1 MNGEARHTAQLRALL
16 EQLEPAFDV
25 PLAVLDATEAAER
38 HCLAHAEPKRPIAS
52 EALLDQRAPAFR
64 VAEPSELDAQAIQD
78 DRDPP
83 LVAGAPIQIE
93 ALLVLVDAVLP
104 PPAGEDGRACEAAPA
119 ARAEPVRQPL
129 RALQQRPEAPHS
141 LERAERHPEAFER
154 DRDSRRELDIVLE
167 GPIDR
172 RAKVLLFGDRDVMP
186 LSSVNLDRL
195 VGHPEGLRELEKE
208 PGVPPPKLS
217 FVARLREP
225 LRCKLSDRLE
235 HPVALVRE
243 TEEALL
249 DERLHG
255 VEVGVRHLLRGRER
269 AAAGEHREAGE
280 QPLLVPVE
288 EVVAPLDRRAQR
300 LLAGVCVATALQE
313 IEAVREA
320 IEDLRR
326 RERLRAGSRELD
338 GERQVVEP
346 RTELSDLLARSEL
359 RAHAEELDGLG
370 LGERRHLVL
379 DLTAHAQALATR
391 DEQGKVGAALDE
403 RRELRR
409 RLDHLLQ
416 VVEQQQ
422 QLPLADVLGE
432 PVRGAER
439 LRDRLGDERR
449 IAERG
454 QADPED
460 ARLVLGHERRRRLDR
475 EPCLARAAG
484 AGQRDEARSVLE
496 PREHLEQ
503 LVVSAHERARRSS
516 AGSCSRSSSAAGRSR
531 FRAERSDTASGMSL
545 SRCSPRSVSSI
556 STSSAVAFESTTC
569 PP

>member
-1 MNGEARHTAQLRALL
+1 
-16 EQLEPAFDV
+16 
-25 PLAVLDATEAAER
+25 
-38 HCLAHAEPKRPIAS
+38 
-52 EALLDQRAPAFR
+52 
-64 VAEPSELDAQAIQD
+64 
-78 DRDPP
+78 
-83 LVAGAPIQIE
+83 
-93 ALLVLVDAVLP
+93 
-104 PPAGEDGRACEAAPA
+104 
-119 ARAEPVRQPL
+119 
-129 RALQQRPEAPHS
+129 
-141 LERAERHPEAFER
+141 
-154 DRDSRRELDIVLE
+154 
-167 GPIDR
+167 
-172 RAKVLLFGDRDVMP
+172 MP

-195 VGHPEGLRELEKE
+195 VRHPEGLRELEKE

-217 FVARLREP
+217 FVARLAEP
-225 LRCKLSDRLE
+225 LRRKLSDRLE

-255 VEVGVRHLLRGRER
+255 VEVGIRHLLRGRES
-269 AAAGEHREAGE
+269 AAAGEDREAGE

-338 GERQVVEP
+338 GERQAVEP

-379 DLTAHAQALATR
+379 DLTAHAQALAAR

-403 RRELRR
+403 RRELRC

-416 VVEQQQ
+416 VVEKQQ

-439 LRDRLGDERR
+439 LRDRLGDECR

-454 QADPED
+454 KADPED
-460 ARLVLGHERRRRLDR
+460 TRLVLGHEGGRRLDR
-475 EPCLARAAG
+475 EPGLPGPAG
-484 AGQRDEARSVLE
+484 AGEGDE
-496 PREHLEQ
+496 PR
-503 LVVSAHERARRSS
+503 
-516 AGSCSRSSSAAGRSR
+516 AAL
-531 FRAERSDTASGMSL
+531 D
-545 SRCSPRSVSSI
+545 P
-556 STSSAVAFESTTC
+556 
-569 PP
+569 